1 MSMRNILT
9 AIAIMLLSVA
19 TASAETLSRDAP
31 MTFAQVQI
39 QVQGG
44 DSFTRT
50 NQRPVRPSRYVCVVP
65 ARESDNRN
73 RPYVCR
79 AQEGRVGGTC
89 RCDNVT
95 GTGRLDLDD

>member
-1 MSMRNILT
+1 MRNILT
-9 AIAIMLLSVA
+9 ATAILLLSCASV
-19 TASAETLSRDAP
+19 SAESLSTSAP
-31 MTFAQVQI
+31 MTLVQV

-44 DSFTRT
+44 DSFTRS

-65 ARESDNRN
+65 PRQSDNRT